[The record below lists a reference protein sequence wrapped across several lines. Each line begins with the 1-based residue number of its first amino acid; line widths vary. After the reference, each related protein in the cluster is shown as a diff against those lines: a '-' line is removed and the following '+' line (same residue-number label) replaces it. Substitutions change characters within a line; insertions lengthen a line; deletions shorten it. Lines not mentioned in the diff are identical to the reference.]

1 LRLTIVTVAVMSLQQ
16 QIVHV
21 IGEATSSN
29 SATAASYSHAVAV
42 ILIRNVAE
50 SDTKDEEVLAATT
63 QNNSTDELPCA
74 DALVV
79 ADWVAVS
86 DNATDNEMQT

>member
-1 LRLTIVTVAVMSLQQ
+1 VISLQQ

-21 IGEATSSN
+21 IGEATSSTG
-29 SATAASYSHAVAV
+29 AVTASYSDSVSVVLIKDVAT
-42 ILIRNVAE
+42 
-50 SDTKDEEVLAATT
+50 SHTQEEVLPTATT
-63 QNNSTDELPCA
+63 QNHSTGELPCA

-86 DNATDNEMQT
+86 DNVTDNEMQT